1 MAANLGAGAMFQPVE
16 SGQGFAPDVM
26 HHLLSVHRL
35 PALRLSL
42 GVQVP
47 PVLERSH
54 VERLLALAFQIP
66 SNSNLQMCMK
76 NPTELVALDAPL
88 NAMFGQMAHGTAG
101 GLKKMGEMY
110 LIVQLYTRLQFVN
123 LSVVTIAN
131 IKDLSRRMDY
141 LGDFGDGL
149 GHSPYILGSMQ
160 PKDHLRGALNLARG
174 VIMQEVFDGAVD
186 LPYGGDVAL
195 VADYLMEMQVA
206 ATSISAYNPG
216 LVGRGIW
223 EGAEICAGGGGGG
236 GGNVDSAEEMGC
248 KGEVVMA
255 GLRAAYQKRFEQE
268 LGRSTR
274 LC

>member
-1 MAANLGAGAMFQPVE
+1 
-16 SGQGFAPDVM
+16 
-26 HHLLSVHRL
+26 LSVHRL

-123 LSVVTIAN
+123 LSVATIAN
-131 IKDLSRRMDY
+131 IKDLGRRIDC

-149 GHSPYILGSMQ
+149 GHTPYISGSMS
-160 PKDHLRGALNLARG
+160 PNDRLRGALNLARG
-174 VIMQEVFDGAVD
+174 VIMRQSSMKQWTCPVEVMLHWYPTIFHSLLLGWRCRLQQRASAPITPVLWDGVFGKVQRLA
-186 LPYGGDVAL
+186 
-195 VADYLMEMQVA
+195 
-206 ATSISAYNPG
+206 
-216 LVGRGIW
+216 R
-223 EGAEICAGGGGGG
+223 GGGG
-236 GGNVDSAEEMGC
+236 VD
-248 KGEVVMA
+248 
-255 GLRAAYQKRFEQE
+255 
-268 LGRSTR
+268 
-274 LC
+274 